1 MTSNLQKLTKSL
13 QNYTD
18 NKSFN
23 SVIFSVNAYEELT
36 TNEALQAYVS
46 EGIKCFVKYEKC
58 YYKYTKDGWEKDKLY
73 EYSDNPPNDI
83 NMIWYPKSKP
93 IASTQEEQI
102 TFETLL
108 RTIETLESRIDLL
121 EARVKYLEENG
132 TSGGGSSGG
141 DSPSEDTISTAI
153 MINAD
158 SPLMIDENTVLLF
171 SKNSTSTTTDDNI
184 TNALMI
190 DNKNPLKIN
199 SDEIFLI
206 K

>member
-18 NKSFN
+18 NRSYN
-23 SVIFSVNAYEELT
+23 SVVLSVNTYEELT
-36 TNEALQAYVS
+36 TNEALQAYIS

-73 EYSDNPPNDI
+73 EYSDNPPNDV
-83 NMIWYPKSKP
+83 NMIWYPKSQP
-93 IASTQEEQI
+93 IASTPEEQI

-108 RTIETLESRIDLL
+108 RTIETLESKINLL
-121 EARVKYLEENG
+121 EARVKYLEEHG

-141 DSPSEDTISTAI
+141 DIPSEDSISTAI
-153 MINAD
+153 MINVD
-158 SPLMIDENTVLLF
+158 TPLMIDENTILLF
-171 SKNSTSTTTDDNI
+171 GKNSSTTIDENI
-184 TNALMI
+184 TDALMI

-199 SDEIFLI
+199 NNEIFLI

>member
-18 NKSFN
+18 NRSYN
-23 SVIFSVNAYEELT
+23 SVVLSVNTYEELT

-83 NMIWYPKSKP
+83 NMIWYPK
-93 IASTQEEQI
+93 TQSIITTPEEQV

-108 RTIETLESRIDLL
+108 RTIETLESKIDLL
-121 EARVKYLEENG
+121 EARVKYLEEHG

-141 DSPSEDTISTAI
+141 DIPSEDIISTAI
-153 MINAD
+153 MINVD
-158 SPLMIDENTVLLF
+158 TPLMIDENTILLF
-171 SKNSTSTTTDDNI
+171 GKNSSTTIDENI
-184 TNALMI
+184 TDALMI

-199 SDEIFLI
+199 NNEIFLI